1 MSTRCNIK
9 IIQDNNVCW
18 LYHQHDGYPEYVG
31 KYLLEKLEEY
41 KKGYYDLEDIV
52 NDLIKD
58 IYDSEFEFAIEMSD
72 DIEYLYEINI
82 SKDITLKCY
91 KVDIE
96 LNCKTYEVK
105 NVKLKEIDLI
115 ERLKNK

>member
-9 IIQDNNVCW
+9 ITQNNNVCW

-41 KKGYYDLEDIV
+41 KKENYDLIDIV

-58 IYDSEFEFAIEMSD
+58 VYDSEFKIALNMSD
-72 DIEYLYEINI
+72 SIEYLYEINI
-82 SKDITLKCY
+82 GEDIILKCY
-91 KVDIE
+91 KAVIE
-96 LNCKTYEVK
+96 LNCKTYEVE
-105 NVKLKEIDLI
+105 NLELKEIDLI